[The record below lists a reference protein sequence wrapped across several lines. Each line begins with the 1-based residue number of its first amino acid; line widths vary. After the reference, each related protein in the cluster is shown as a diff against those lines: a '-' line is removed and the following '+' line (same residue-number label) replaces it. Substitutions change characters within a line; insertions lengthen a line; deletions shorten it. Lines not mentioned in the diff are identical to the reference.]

1 MASSRSRRTFLK
13 TSAAIGAGYWA
24 LGGIAP
30 RQSIAANERIQ
41 FACVGVEGKG
51 HSDSDDA
58 LNSGDVIALC
68 DVDDNRLESAS
79 TRCKQHK
86 DAKGEPQKFTD
97 YREMFDKL
105 GDKIDAFTVSTP
117 DHFHAVIAGH
127 GMRMGKH
134 AFVQKPLAHS
144 IYEARY
150 LGKLAAEKGVAT
162 QMGNQY
168 TSSSNLRRAAAII
181 KNGNVGTVK
190 EVHVWTNRPVW
201 DTQGTARPKDEE
213 AVPASLH
220 WKEWIGPAPM
230 RPYSSAHHPF
240 KWRGWWD
247 FGTGALG
254 DMACHTLNMPYHA
267 LDLRDPLSVQ
277 AVTSGHNKDSFP
289 AWSIITCQFGERN
302 GRAPLTYMWYDGGKR
317 PETPAFQKAEE
328 IALSRNSDEKKSKS
342 LKRTLISGCFVLG
355 DKGWLLAPGDYAGNG
370 IYMPE
375 PELPK
380 VEFEESPGHFVEWV
394 NAIKGQGKSMSNFPN
409 YAGPLAETVLLGN
422 LAVWAA
428 AGDGKLSDDQ
438 SKNGVQGKKIDWDAK
453 NLVAK
458 NAPEVMNIVKPTF
471 HNGYKLEG

>member
-1 MASSRSRRTFLK
+1 MSRRTHRRRFLQ

-30 RQSIAANERIQ
+30 RESRAANEKIQ
-41 FACVGVEGKG
+41 FACVGVTGKG
-51 HSDSDDA
+51 TEDSNDSGKA
-58 LNSGDVIALC
+58 GDVIAIC
-68 DVDDNRLESAS
+68 DVDDDRRKSA
-79 TRCKQHK
+79 TARFPNAEQ
-86 DAKGEPQKFTD
+86 FFD
-97 YREMFDKL
+97 YREMFAKL

-117 DHFHAVIAGH
+117 DHCHALIAAH

-134 AFVQKPLAHS
+134 AFVQKPLTHTL
-144 IYEARY
+144 YEARY
-150 LGKLAAEKGVAT
+150 LGKLAAEKKLAT

-168 TSSSNLRRAAAII
+168 TASSNLRRAAAII
-181 KNGNVGTVK
+181 KNGHIGTVK

-201 DTQGTARPKDEE
+201 DNQGTARPTEIVE
-213 AVPASLH
+213 VPASLH

-230 RPYSSAHHPF
+230 RPYHPSYHPF
-240 KWRGWWD
+240 KWRGVWD

-267 LDLRDPLSVQ
+267 LDLRDPISVQ
-277 AVTSGHNKDSFP
+277 ATTSGHNKETYP
-289 AWSIITCQFGERN
+289 AWSIINCQFGERN
-302 GRAPLTYMWYDGGKR
+302 GRAPLTFMWYDGGKR
-317 PETPAFQKAEE
+317 PETPAYQKAEE
-328 IALSRNSDEKKSKS
+328 IALSRNDEKKAKN
-342 LKRTLISGCFVLG
+342 LKGTLRSGCFVLG

-394 NAIKGQGKSMSNFPN
+394 NAIKGQGQSMSNFAN

-422 LAVWAA
+422 LAVWTA
-428 AGDGKLSDDQ
+428 AGDPKNNEEQ
-438 SKNGVQGKKIDWDAK
+438 VKNGVQGKKIDWDAR

-458 NAPEVMNIVKPTF
+458 NAPEVAHIIKAEY